1 MTRLPALGA
10 RGEGWVA
17 IQGVLLLATAA
28 AGLLGPAWDGVPRL
42 LTSIAGAA
50 LIAGGLRLAVRGIRD
65 LRDALTPLPY
75 PRPGAE
81 LVETGV
87 YALVRHP
94 IYGGLVIAGV
104 GWGLLTA
111 SPPAIGAGLVLL
123 GFFELKSRRE
133 EGPGRSGLVGGQFR
147 LKSRREEAWLEVR
160 FPGYAAYRARTR
172 RLIPWVGRVRPG

>member
-1 MTRLPALGA
+1 MTRLPSLGP

-17 IQGVLLLATAA
+17 IQGLLLAISAA
-28 AGLLGPAWDGVPRL
+28 AGFFGPSWADGTRVA
-42 LTSIAGAA
+42 TTIVGAV
-50 LIAGGLRLAVRGIRD
+50 LIAGGLILAVRGTLD

-75 PRPGAE
+75 PRPDAE

-94 IYGGLVIAGV
+94 IYGGLVLAAA

-111 SPPAIGAGLVLL
+111 SPAALVAGVLLL

-133 EGPGRSGLVGGQFR
+133 E
-147 LKSRREEAWLEVR
+147 AWLEQR
-160 FPGYAAYRARTR
+160 FTGYAAYRARTR
-172 RLIPWVGRVRPG
+172 RLIPWIG